1 MSRSPP
7 EGSIYP
13 QDPVSNDATTRRVVI
28 LALVIAVLLV
38 AFSFN
43 PSALIDDLAAI
54 CSEPSR
60 SADSQEA
67 SYLSETASTMTKMMV
82 EMSIRASGD
91 VDSDF
96 VETMSP
102 HHLAAIE
109 MAQSE
114 LRYGHN
120 ERLRRMAQEVIV
132 TQQQEIAAM
141 RLAVG
146 RPLPSSSPA
155 PDQISSAAANTK
167 FRPSDRIG
175 ER

>member
-1 MSRSPP
+1 MSHSPP
-7 EGSIYP
+7 DGSICP
-13 QDPVSNDATTRRVVI
+13 RDLVSNDATTRRVVI
-28 LALVIAVLLV
+28 SALVIAVFLV
-38 AFSFN
+38 AFSFD
-43 PSALIDDLAAI
+43 PPLVDDLAAI

-82 EMSIRASGD
+82 EMSIRPSGD